1 MADKRLGKGLDA
13 LIPSY
18 ATDDRHIDGAV
29 PLTQIIPNRNQ
40 PRQEF
45 NPEQMEELT
54 ASIKENGILQPLTVR
69 ELEGGNF
76 ELIAGER
83 RLRAAKDAGLET
95 VPVYIL
101 SVDAD
106 VEMMEYALVENI
118 QRVDLKPLEKAEGY
132 AILSGKYDLSQ
143 DDIAKRVGKSRPAIA
158 NALRL
163 LKLPPEIKS
172 SLNSGKISTGHALAI
187 LGLRKSLQMMTLH
200 QKVVREEL
208 SVRQTEAL
216 VKKYSESFKNNL
228 KVKIVAP
235 KQSDVIHIENELISL
250 LGTKVAIKKNQKG
263 KGKIQIEFYSE
274 NDFQRILEII
284 SGSEK
289 KNVNSI
295 CPPIF

>member
-208 SVRQTEAL
+208 SVRQTEAI

-284 SGSEK
+284 SRSEK
-289 KNVNSI
+289 KS
-295 CPPIF
+295 

>member
-69 ELEGGNF
+69 ELEGGDF

-289 KNVNSI
+289 K
-295 CPPIF
+295 

>member
-69 ELEGGNF
+69 ELEGGDF

-172 SLNSGKISTGHALAI
+172 NLNSGKISTGHALAI

-289 KNVNSI
+289 KS
-295 CPPIF
+295 

>member
-69 ELEGGNF
+69 ELEDGNF

-284 SGSEK
+284 SGSGK
-289 KNVNSI
+289 KS
-295 CPPIF
+295 

>member
-18 ATDDRHIDGAV
+18 ATESSHIDGAV
-29 PLTQIIPNRNQ
+29 SITQITPNRNQ

-45 NPEQMEELT
+45 DPKKLEELT
-54 ASIKENGILQPLTVR
+54 ASIKENGIIQPLTVR
-69 ELEGGNF
+69 ELEEGNF

-83 RLRAAKDAGLET
+83 RMRAAKNAGLET

-118 QRVDLKPLEKAEGY
+118 QRVDLKPIEKAEGY

-143 DDIAKRVGKSRPAIA
+143 DEIAKRVGKSRPAIA

-187 LGLRKSLQMMTLH
+187 LALRKSLQMMTLH
-200 QKVVREEL
+200 QKVIREEL

-216 VKKYSESFKNNL
+216 VKKYSESFNNNL
-228 KVKIVAP
+228 KVTEVIP
-235 KQSDVIHIENELISL
+235 KRSELAQIENELISL
-250 LGTKVAIKKNQKG
+250 LGTKVIINKNKNG
-263 KGKIQIEFYSE
+263 KGKIQIEFYSD
-274 NDFQRILEII
+274 NDFNRIFEII
-284 SGSEK
+284 SNSEK
-289 KNVNSI
+289 N
-295 CPPIF
+295 

>member
-106 VEMMEYALVENI
+106 VEMMEFALVENI

-228 KVKIVAP
+228 KVKIVAL

-289 KNVNSI
+289 KT
-295 CPPIF
+295 

>member
-69 ELEGGNF
+69 ELEGGDF

-106 VEMMEYALVENI
+106 VEMMEFALVENI

-187 LGLRKSLQMMTLH
+187 LALRKSLQMMTLH

-289 KNVNSI
+289 KRK
-295 CPPIF
+295 

>member
-274 NDFQRILEII
+274 NDFQRVLEII

-289 KNVNSI
+289 KHK
-295 CPPIF
+295 

>member
-106 VEMMEYALVENI
+106 VEMMEFALVENI

-235 KQSDVIHIENELISL
+235 KQSDVIHIENELISH
-250 LGTKVAIKKNQKG
+250 LGTKVVIKKNQKG

-284 SGSEK
+284 LGSEK
-289 KNVNSI
+289 KT
-295 CPPIF
+295 

>member
-235 KQSDVIHIENELISL
+235 KQSDVIQIENELISL

-289 KNVNSI
+289 KS
-295 CPPIF
+295 

>member
-1 MADKRLGKGLDA
+1 
-13 LIPSY
+13 
-18 ATDDRHIDGAV
+18 
-29 PLTQIIPNRNQ
+29 
-40 PRQEF
+40 
-45 NPEQMEELT
+45 
-54 ASIKENGILQPLTVR
+54 
-69 ELEGGNF
+69 
-76 ELIAGER
+76 
-83 RLRAAKDAGLET
+83 
-95 VPVYIL
+95 
-101 SVDAD
+101 VDAD
-106 VEMMEYALVENI
+106 VEMMEFALVENI

-289 KNVNSI
+289 KT
-295 CPPIF
+295 

>member
-1 MADKRLGKGLDA
+1 MAEKRLGKGLDA

-18 ATDDRHIDGAV
+18 ATDDSPIDGAV
-29 PLTQIIPNRNQ
+29 PITKIISNRNQ

-45 NPEQMEELT
+45 NPDQMDELT
-54 ASIKENGILQPLTVR
+54 SSIKENGILQPITVR
-69 ELEGGNF
+69 ELNNGNF

-83 RLRAAKDAGLET
+83 RIRAEKDAGLET
-95 VPVYIL
+95 VLVYIL
-101 SVDAD
+101 SVDAE

-118 QRVDLKPLEKAEGY
+118 QRVDLSPLEEAEGY

-143 DDIAKRVGKSRPAIA
+143 DEIAKRVGKSRPTIA

-172 SLNSGKISTGHALAI
+172 SLKSGKITAGHARAI

-200 QKVVREEL
+200 QKVIRENL
-208 SVRQTEAL
+208 SVRDTENL
-216 VKKYSESFKNNL
+216 VKKYSESFRSKL
-228 KVKIVAP
+228 KVTKANPRASDIVN
-235 KQSDVIHIENELISL
+235 IENELISQ
-250 LGTKVAIKKNQKG
+250 LGTKVFIQKSKQG
-263 KGKIQIEFYSE
+263 KGKIKIEFYSE

-289 KNVNSI
+289 KS
-295 CPPIF
+295 

>member
-18 ATDDRHIDGAV
+18 ATDDNHIDGAV

-106 VEMMEYALVENI
+106 VEMMEFALVENI

-143 DDIAKRVGKSRPAIA
+143 EDIAKRVGKSRPAIA

-250 LGTKVAIKKNQKG
+250 LGTKVAIKKYQKG

-284 SGSEK
+284 SGSEIK
-289 KNVNSI
+289 T
-295 CPPIF
+295 

>member
-1 MADKRLGKGLDA
+1 MAEKRLGKGLDA

-18 ATDDRHIDGAV
+18 ATDDSHIDGAV
-29 PLTQIIPNRNQ
+29 LITKIISNRNQ

-45 NPEQMEELT
+45 NPDQMDELT
-54 ASIKENGILQPLTVR
+54 SSIKENGILQPITVR
-69 ELEGGNF
+69 ELNNGNF

-118 QRVDLKPLEKAEGY
+118 QRVDLSPLEEAEGY

-143 DDIAKRVGKSRPAIA
+143 DEIAKRVGKSRPTIA

-172 SLNSGKISTGHALAI
+172 SLKSGKITAGHARAI

-200 QKVVREEL
+200 QKVIRENL
-208 SVRQTEAL
+208 SVRDTENL
-216 VKKYSESFKNNL
+216 VKKYSESFRSEL
-228 KVKIVAP
+228 KVTKANPRASDIVN
-235 KQSDVIHIENELISL
+235 IENELISQ
-250 LGTKVAIKKNQKG
+250 LGTKVFIQKGKQG

-274 NDFQRILEII
+274 NDLQRIIEII
-284 SGSEK
+284 SGSLKE
-289 KNVNSI
+289 S
-295 CPPIF
+295 

>member
-69 ELEGGNF
+69 ELEGGDF

-289 KNVNSI
+289 NRK
-295 CPPIF
+295 

>member
-18 ATDDRHIDGAV
+18 AMDDRHIDSAV

-106 VEMMEYALVENI
+106 VEMMEFALVENI

-143 DDIAKRVGKSRPAIA
+143 DDIAKRVGKSRPAIT

-228 KVKIVAP
+228 KVEIVAP

-289 KNVNSI
+289 KS
-295 CPPIF
+295 

>member
-29 PLTQIIPNRNQ
+29 LLTQIIPNRNQ

-118 QRVDLKPLEKAEGY
+118 QRVNLKPLEKAEGY
-132 AILSGKYDLSQ
+132 AILSGKYNLSQ
-143 DDIAKRVGKSRPAIA
+143 EDIAKRVGKSRPAIA

-200 QKVVREEL
+200 QKVIREEL

-216 VKKYSESFKNNL
+216 VKKFSESFKNNL
-228 KVKIVAP
+228 KVKIVGP

-289 KNVNSI
+289 NRK
-295 CPPIF
+295 

>member
-1 MADKRLGKGLDA
+1 MAEKRLGKGLDA

-18 ATDDRHIDGAV
+18 ATDDRYIDSAV

-45 NPEQMEELT
+45 NPELMEELT

-69 ELEGGNF
+69 ELEDGNF

-143 DDIAKRVGKSRPAIA
+143 EDIAKRVGKSRPAIA

-289 KNVNSI
+289 KRK
-295 CPPIF
+295 

>member
-45 NPEQMEELT
+45 NPELMEELT

-69 ELEGGNF
+69 ELEGGDF

-263 KGKIQIEFYSE
+263 KGGKSKRKNSE

-284 SGSEK
+284 SRSEK
-289 KNVNSI
+289 KS
-295 CPPIF
+295 

>member
-69 ELEGGNF
+69 ELEGGDF

-284 SGSEK
+284 SRSEK
-289 KNVNSI
+289 KS
-295 CPPIF
+295 

>member
-143 DDIAKRVGKSRPAIA
+143 EDIAKRVGKSRPAIA

-289 KNVNSI
+289 KT
-295 CPPIF
+295 

>member
-13 LIPSY
+13 LIPTY

-69 ELEGGNF
+69 ELGGGDF

-106 VEMMEYALVENI
+106 VEMMEFALVENI

-172 SLNSGKISTGHALAI
+172 SLNAGKISTGHALAI

-216 VKKYSESFKNNL
+216 VKKCSESFNNNL

-289 KNVNSI
+289 KT
-295 CPPIF
+295 

>member
-118 QRVDLKPLEKAEGY
+118 QRVNLKPLEKAEGY

-143 DDIAKRVGKSRPAIA
+143 EDIAKRVGKSRPAIA

-228 KVKIVAP
+228 KGKIVAP

-289 KNVNSI
+289 KS
-295 CPPIF
+295 

>member
-69 ELEGGNF
+69 ELGGGDF

-143 DDIAKRVGKSRPAIA
+143 EDIAKRVGKSRPAIA

-289 KNVNSI
+289 KS
-295 CPPIF
+295 

>member
-69 ELEGGNF
+69 ELGGGDF

-143 DDIAKRVGKSRPAIA
+143 EDIAKRVGKSRPAIA

-284 SGSEK
+284 SGSEIK
-289 KNVNSI
+289 T
-295 CPPIF
+295 

>member
-69 ELEGGNF
+69 ELEDGNF

-143 DDIAKRVGKSRPAIA
+143 EDIAKRVGKSRPAIA

-284 SGSEK
+284 SGSEIK
-289 KNVNSI
+289 T
-295 CPPIF
+295 

>member
-18 ATDDRHIDGAV
+18 AMDDRHIDGAV

-106 VEMMEYALVENI
+106 VEMMEFALVENI

-216 VKKYSESFKNNL
+216 VKKFSESFKNNL
-228 KVKIVAP
+228 KEKIVVP

-250 LGTKVAIKKNQKG
+250 FGTKVAIKKNQKG

-274 NDFQRILEII
+274 NDFQRILGII

-289 KNVNSI
+289 KL
-295 CPPIF
+295 

>member
-69 ELEGGNF
+69 ELGGGNF

-143 DDIAKRVGKSRPAIA
+143 DDIAKRVGKSRPAIT

-163 LKLPPEIKS
+163 LKLPPEIKF

-228 KVKIVAP
+228 KGKIVAP

-250 LGTKVAIKKNQKG
+250 LGTKIAIKKNQKG

-274 NDFQRILEII
+274 NDFQRIVEII

-289 KNVNSI
+289 K
-295 CPPIF
+295 CK

>member
-289 KNVNSI
+289 IS
-295 CPPIF
+295 

>member
-18 ATDDRHIDGAV
+18 VTESNQIDGAV
-29 PLTQIIPNRNQ
+29 PINQIAPNRNQ

-45 NPEQMEELT
+45 DPKKLEELT
-54 ASIKENGILQPLTVR
+54 ASIKENGIIQPLTVR
-69 ELEGGNF
+69 ELEEGDF

-101 SVDAD
+101 SVNAD

-118 QRVDLKPLEKAEGY
+118 QRVDLKPIEKAEGY

-143 DDIAKRVGKSRPAIA
+143 DEIAKRVGKSRPAIA

-172 SLNSGKISTGHALAI
+172 SLNSGEISTGHALAI
-187 LGLRKSLQMMTLH
+187 LGLRKSLQMMTLY
-200 QKVVREEL
+200 QKVIREEL

-216 VKKYSESFKNNL
+216 VKKYSESFNNNL
-228 KVKIVAP
+228 KVIEVAP
-235 KQSDVIHIENELISL
+235 KHSELAQIQNEFISL
-250 LGTKVAIKKNQKG
+250 LGTKVVINKNKNG
-263 KGKIQIEFYSE
+263 KGKIQIEFYSDD
-274 NDFQRILEII
+274 DFNRIYKII
-284 SGSEK
+284 SSSK
-289 KNVNSI
+289 KN
-295 CPPIF
+295 